1 MTWLPSSI
9 VSVALLLAS
18 AGCAKE
24 GAGVGANTFAFSEGS
39 ACDSSEHDPYSPDRI
54 QLTQTP
60 NLTIDVDTSLN
71 CIAKAGD
78 PSLHEVSGKI
88 VLGVRETY
96 PSSPGGAD
104 VAAACNC
111 SKQVRFKLP
120 RAVPSGTIV
129 EFQVDG
135 RTTATA
141 SAP

>member
-9 VSVALLLAS
+9 ISVALLLAS

-24 GAGVGANTFAFSEGS
+24 SGKVAPSAFAFSEGS
-39 ACDSSEHDPYSPDRI
+39 ACDSSEYDPYSPDRI
-54 QLTQTP
+54 QLAQAP
-60 NLTIDVDTSLN
+60 SLTVDVAASLN
-71 CIAKAGD
+71 CIAKVGD
-78 PSLHEVSGKI
+78 PSLQEVSGKI
-88 VLGVRETY
+88 IVGVRETY
-96 PSSPGGAD
+96 PSSSGAD

-111 SKQVRFKLP
+111 SKELRFKLQ